1 MCTPNSSAK
10 YKIQSLVKVLYRY
23 RISATNL
30 HREPLYRGG
39 SNLPSKYINYAQYSS
54 NIHDGLKSIP
64 PNSGITSKAMADM
77 AKEGMD
83 KVHPS
88 VPPPRKPIFPTSWA
102 KWLFGYV
109 LTLLLPF
116 WKFKWGSL
124 LLLEEKVEEVV
135 EEVEIAAEVVEKVA
149 TTAEKVSAVV
159 ADKLPDNGQLK
170 AAALVVEHISSVAAT
185 DAELAEDFIQKVEKL
200 KHDLTDLGT
209 MVEPVIDE
217 IVSKEHGRN

>member
-1 MCTPNSSAK
+1 MCTPNSSAT
-10 YKIQSLVKVLYRY
+10 YKVQSLVKVLYRY

-39 SNLPSKYINYAQYSS
+39 SNLPSKYFNYAQYSS

-64 PNSGITSKAMADM
+64 PNSGITSKPMADM
-77 AKEGMD
+77 VKEGID
-83 KVHPS
+83 KVQPS
-88 VPPPRKPIFPTSWA
+88 VPPPRKPIFPAWV
-102 KWLFGYV
+102 KWLFGSV
-109 LTLLLPF
+109 LSLLLPL

-124 LLLEEKVEEVV
+124 LLLEENVEEVV
-135 EEVEIAAEVVEKVA
+135 EEVEIAAEAVEKVA

-170 AAALVVEHISSVAAT
+170 AAALAVEHISSVAAT

-200 KHDLTDLGT
+200 KNDLTDLGT
-209 MVEPVIDE
+209 MVEPVIDK
-217 IVSKEHGRN
+217 IVPKEHGGN